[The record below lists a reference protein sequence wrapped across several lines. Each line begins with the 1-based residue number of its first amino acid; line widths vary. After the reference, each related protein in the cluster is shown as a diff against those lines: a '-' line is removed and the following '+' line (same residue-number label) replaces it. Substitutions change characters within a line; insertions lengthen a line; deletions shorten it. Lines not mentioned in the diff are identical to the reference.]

1 MKRKKTHAEK
11 TMIYFVLVMALMMA
25 GKSFGST
32 FIQCQSRDVK
42 TCTKE
47 VTKGEAIVALAKDPK
62 AVFVKVDFV
71 KLDTDKGT
79 LKNDNK

>member
-1 MKRKKTHAEK
+1 MKQKTTKAQK
-11 TMIYFVLVMALMMA
+11 AAVYIFVVLTLSMLS
-25 GKSFGST
+25 KSFAST
-32 FIQCQSRDVK
+32 FIECKSRDVK

-47 VTKGEAIVALAKDPK
+47 VTKGDAIVALAKNPQ